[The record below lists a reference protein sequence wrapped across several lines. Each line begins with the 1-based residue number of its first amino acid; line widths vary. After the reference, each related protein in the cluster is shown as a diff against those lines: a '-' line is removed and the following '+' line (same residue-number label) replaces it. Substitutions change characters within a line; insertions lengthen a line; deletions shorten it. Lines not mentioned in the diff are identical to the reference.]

1 MARVGAQII
10 LNALFVADINE
21 NVLEDTAVGT
31 FADGYAQTALQHVLQ
46 QSGGLQ
52 THRLSTRIRS

>member
-31 FADGYAQTALQHVLQ
+31 FADGYAQAALQHILQ

-52 THRLSTRIRS
+52 TN